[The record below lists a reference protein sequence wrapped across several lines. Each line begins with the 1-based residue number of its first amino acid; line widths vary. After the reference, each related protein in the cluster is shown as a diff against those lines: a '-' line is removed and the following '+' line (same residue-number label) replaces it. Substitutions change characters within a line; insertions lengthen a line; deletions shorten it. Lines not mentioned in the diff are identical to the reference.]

1 MKNDSHKNFLNLFVN
16 QGGFVNKNLIIK
28 YDDENAGVHAVI
40 DGKEWSV
47 PLDTNNTHYQ
57 AIQAWVTAGNTITA
71 AD

>member
-1 MKNDSHKNFLNLFVN
+1 MLVTSAKY
-16 QGGFVNKNLIIK
+16 IK

-57 AIQAWVTAGNTITA
+57 AILEWVDAGNTITA